1 MLTCLLRFCIVFR
14 GQKVKTVSNVPAFFV
29 NINIDCDHLYIVAH
43 ISDSR
48 VWPRP
53 SAAPVHGS
61 FLLSSALAPSTR
73 TASGAG
79 KPPPPAVCSGM
90 PNWRRDPCGR
100 QGGPENTERLD
111 GSGRVGANGAP
122 ARRATVAN
130 VCSRCL
136 FYRQTSGE
144 RMQPSGGPGSIRA
157 RQSSC
162 GEEWAGR
169 GGRPS

>member
-1 MLTCLLRFCIVFR
+1 MPPEVLHRIQR
-14 GQKVKTVSNVPAFFV
+14 SKGQTVSNVPAFF
-29 NINIDCDHLYIVAH
+29 CKKTLIV
-43 ISDSR
+43 IIYTLWLIFQT
-48 VWPRP
+48 WPRP
-53 SAAPVHGS
+53 SAAAGHGS

-111 GSGRVGANGAP
+111 GAGRVGANGAP

-130 VCSRCL
+130 VCSCCL